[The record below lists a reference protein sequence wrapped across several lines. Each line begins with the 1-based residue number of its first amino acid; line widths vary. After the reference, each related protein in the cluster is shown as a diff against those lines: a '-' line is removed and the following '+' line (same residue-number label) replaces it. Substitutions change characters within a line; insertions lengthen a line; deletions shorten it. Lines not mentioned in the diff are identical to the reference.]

1 MPGFSVVT
9 FGCQMNQHD
18 SERIVEVFTAAGWVE
33 EPDLERTDLVLLNTC
48 SVREKAEQKL
58 RSEVGR
64 LALVKARRPGLLIGV
79 AGCVAQQEGEK
90 LAKRMPAL
98 DLVVGPDNLAEIPEL
113 AEAAAGGAPALVR
126 TVFDL
131 DAPRFLPARPEPGKQ
146 GPTAFVTV
154 MKGCNERCSFCIV
167 PHTRGPERYRASGE
181 VTAEVARLVEAGA
194 REVTLLGQTV
204 NSYRDPSRALAAPP
218 GAGVRPWT
226 HTHPTTAREDESEFP
241 ALLRAIAEAAPGLAR
256 LRYTSP
262 HPRHLTHSLILAH
275 RELGVLARHVH
286 LPVQSGSDRVLKR
299 MIRRY
304 SLAEYKERV
313 QALRNEVPGV
323 TLSTDVIVGFP
334 GETREDFA
342 GTLELVRELEF
353 TGLFGFKYSPRPYT
367 PALSLEGEPSEEE
380 KSARLAEL
388 FALSDGIRRTHLESL
403 VGSRLEVLVE
413 GRGKDGA
420 FGGRSERNEIVH
432 FSSELELTG
441 EIVPVVVRR
450 AFKNSL
456 GAELEPG
463 WVSSEKARPKVRV
476 TAAGSR
482 RTLPIAP

>member
-1 MPGFSVVT
+1 
-9 FGCQMNQHD
+9 MNQHD
-18 SERIVEVFTAAGWVE
+18 SERIAEVLSRAGWAPE
-33 EPDLERTDLVLLNTC
+33 SDLEQTDLVLLNTC

-79 AGCVAQQEGEK
+79 AGCVAQQEGER
-90 LAKRMPAL
+90 LAARMPAI
-98 DLVVGPDNLAEIPEL
+98 DFVVGPDNLAEIPEL
-113 AEAAAGGAPALVR
+113 AEQAAGGAPALVR
-126 TVFDL
+126 TVFDI
-131 DAPRFLPARPEPGKQ
+131 DEPRFLPARPLAGKQ

-167 PHTRGPERYRASGE
+167 PHTRGPERYRPSAEITDE
-181 VTAEVARLVEAGA
+181 VERLVRAGV

-204 NSYRDPSRALAAPP
+204 NSYRDPSRALPP
-218 GAGVRPWT
+218 PKGAGIRPWT

-241 ALLRAIAEAAPGLAR
+241 ALLRAIAERVPGLAR

-275 RELGVLARHVH
+275 SELSVLARHVH

-304 SLAEYKERV
+304 SLSEYEERV
-313 QALRNEVPGV
+313 RALRNEVPGV

-342 GTLELVRELEF
+342 ETLGLVERVGF

-367 PALSLEGEPSEEE
+367 PALALDGEPSEEE
-380 KSARLAEL
+380 KSGRLAEL
-388 FALSDGIRRTHLESL
+388 FEVSEKIRRTHLESL
-403 VGSRLEVLVE
+403 VGSRQEVLVE
-413 GRGKDGA
+413 GRGKGGA
-420 FGGRSERNEIVH
+420 FGGRSAQNEIVH

-456 GAELEPG
+456 GAELDPAWLASAQTRAPARSEP
-463 WVSSEKARPKVRV
+463 ARR
-476 TAAGSR
+476 A
-482 RTLPIAP
+482 LPLAP